1 MVILKKSDS
10 LKVKKMSLIADY
22 DRDIIINLYQ
32 PIIGYKSTSVYFTLL
47 SCYKSNCKQISL
59 NHEELYLLMGNIT
72 VDEFIE
78 ARRKL
83 EAIGLLKTYKNDQSI
98 YTYCLYAPKSP
109 QLFFDNALLFGL
121 LIKSVGEKMA
131 LKIKNIYLSNPSND
145 GNELTA
151 SFKEVFNPNFDEKCY
166 LNAIIS
172 TQGIMGRSSAKLI
185 SDFSYEK
192 FFESLKKISKIN
204 EKSFNKKDMK
214 EIERLALLYGLGE
227 DSLAEKVSLIFNND
241 AIKGKRIDF
250 DKLNNLL
257 VDEVSYKR
265 ILGNN
270 KSKSNKPTLVS
281 SNTDLANK
289 INIMESTSPRDFLSM
304 LQNGTPP
311 VTSDLYLINDL
322 SKKYN
327 LPNAVINVIIDYVLT
342 INNNVLSRAYV
353 EKIASSVIRT
363 KLETAADTM
372 NYLIETSK
380 RKKSYN
386 SGIINKEPEPSQKD
400 DNKIGNNDN
409 LPSWDEMVKDLEG
422 E

>member
-1 MVILKKSDS
+1 MIILKKRDC
-10 LKVKKMSLIADY
+10 LLVKKMSLIADY
-22 DRDIIINLYQ
+22 DRDILVNLYQ
-32 PIIGYKSTSVYFTLL
+32 PIVGFEAISVYFTLL
-47 SCYKSNCKQISL
+47 SCYKSNCKQVTF
-59 NHEELYLLMGNIT
+59 NHEELFLLMGNISASNF
-72 VDEFIE
+72 VES
-78 ARRKL
+78 RRKL
-83 EAIGLLKTYKNDQSI
+83 EGIGLLKTYKNDEGL

-121 LIKSVGEKMA
+121 LIKSVGEQLA
-131 LKIKNIYLSNPSND
+131 LKIKNVYVSNPSNN
-145 GNELTA
+145 GQELTS

-166 LNAIIS
+166 LNAIIN

-185 SDFSYEK
+185 TDFSYEK
-192 FFESLKKISKIN
+192 FFDYLKNSTNIT

-214 EIERLALLYGLGE
+214 EIERLALLYGLSE
-227 DSLAEKVSLIFNND
+227 SSLAEKVAIVFNND

-250 DKLNNLL
+250 EKLNNLL
-257 VDEVSYKR
+257 IDEVSYKR

-270 KSKSNKPTLVS
+270 KTKNNKPSLVS

-311 VTSDLYLINDL
+311 ITSDLYLINDL

-327 LPNAVINVIIDYVLT
+327 LSNAVINVIIDYVLT

-380 RKKSYN
+380 RKKGYN
-386 SGIINKEPEPSQKD
+386 SGIISKKSESSENAENKTPT
-400 DNKIGNNDN
+400 NDN